1 MKGIV
6 LFMASHF
13 LLSYNL
19 VASFSCEK
27 DTLDYL
33 QKRNSASSYL
43 NIFDGGNIGVLSNGN
58 LRSSTNI
65 LRFNVGN
72 KRKFYLPFYLNVGA
86 NINLNVAGQIV
97 NENAAFNL
105 LNDMGGLVNFG
116 VNGKIKI
123 KAKSRSTQFF
133 TTYHLALKSINGI
146 GREDALAER
155 FLSKVLSLGFII
167 KSKAWNPNN
176 PKGDG
181 YFWVKNSM
189 SISDNPSQSVEKIF
203 GEEVND
209 IFLSHSL
216 EAGIHINGG
225 MDINFSLYH
234 FINNKS
240 VILIDSPIMKL
251 GTNVQ
256 F

>member
-1 MKGIV
+1 MSAYYFDKDSTNY
-6 LFMASHF
+6 LNK
-13 LLSYNL
+13 YN
-19 VASFSCEK
+19 AMPSF
-27 DTLDYL
+27 
-33 QKRNSASSYL
+33 L

-65 LRFNVGN
+65 FRFNVGN
-72 KRKFYLPFYLNVGA
+72 KKKFHLPFYLNVGA
-86 NINLNVAGQIV
+86 NINLSLASKII

-105 LNDMGGLVNFG
+105 LSDMGGLINFG
-116 VNGKIKI
+116 INGKIEI
-123 KAKSRSTQFF
+123 KVNSRTTQLFS
-133 TTYHLALKSINGI
+133 TYHTALKSINGI

-155 FLSKVLSLGFII
+155 FLSKVIGLGFVV

-176 PKGDG
+176 PRGKGF
-181 YFWVKNSM
+181 FWLKNSF
-189 SISDNPSQSVEKIF
+189 SVSDNPSQSVEKLW
-203 GEEVND
+203 GEDVND

-216 EAGIHINGG
+216 EAGIHIDGG

-234 FINNKS
+234 FLNNKN
-240 VILIDSPIMKL
+240 IGLIDSPIMKL